1 MNAEELA
8 AVRDVDRQENLE
20 LAWHLS
26 QAHLWCERYNMV
38 DWYNE
43 DRTIGQDVRNYKVPT
58 IGR

>member
-8 AVRDVDRQENLE
+8 AVRDVDKQENNE

-26 QAHLWCERYNMV
+26 QATLWCERYNMAI
-38 DWYNE
+38 WYNT
-43 DRTIGQDVRNYKVPT
+43 DQTIGTTIHNYKAPS